1 VPTPSARHQASA
13 HTPSV
18 QALTAQGQPSQ
29 GITAEEASQ
38 AAAELQAF
46 RTLETRS
53 SRKKRNR
60 VLRITLIVVGA
71 VALVALAVF
80 LIGRMLFPSDTG
92 VQEAVTGTVEQGTYL
107 EEITGNGVL
116 APFESVAVTP
126 EIDGTIAELKVAEG
140 DMVTAGQLLFTI
152 DSPDLDSQI
161 AAAQRG
167 VDSANLNVSG
177 AVTGRD
183 EATRAADAAYT
194 SYTSLKATVDWGRQA
209 AQAAGEPFDE
219 MAAQQQLDAAWQQY
233 EASKSQI
240 SSAKQQ
246 VAAANLQLADAQ
258 AALDAAWKN
267 GEKRSVYAPITGQV
281 VTLNLERGMKL
292 STQASSGQA
301 PLRIADLSKM
311 KVTLNINELDIIKLR
326 VDQVATVSFDAV
338 ADLTSEA
345 KVSRISTVSA
355 AGATAQESM
364 GGSGGS
370 GIVTFPVEMIIENP
384 DSRLKIGM
392 SAQAGIVIKRL
403 ENVLIVPAL
412 ALQGD
417 GDQVTLQVK
426 GEDGS
431 FAPVE
436 VKVLERNDSTAAIEG
451 LTAGAI
457 KAGDE
462 VKLEATVTTS
472 SGQGGAMMGGSVSV
486 GMG

>member
-1 VPTPSARHQASA
+1 M
-13 HTPSV
+13 
-18 QALTAQGQPSQ
+18 QGQPLQ

-60 VLRITLIVVGA
+60 VLRIALIVAGT

-80 LIGRMLFPSDTG
+80 MIGRMLFPPNAG

-167 VDSANLNVSG
+167 VDSANLSVSG
-177 AVTGRD
+177 AVIGRD
-183 EATRAADAAYT
+183 EATRIADAAYN
-194 SYTSLKATVDWGRQA
+194 SYTSLKATVDWSRQA

-219 MAAQQQLDAAWQQY
+219 AAARQQLDAAWQQY
-233 EASKSQI
+233 ETSKAQI
-240 SSAKQQ
+240 NSAKQQ
-246 VAAANLQLADAQ
+246 VAAASLQLADAQ

-338 ADLTSEA
+338 ADLISEA

-355 AGATAQESM
+355 AGATTQEGA
-364 GGSGGS
+364 GGA
-370 GIVTFPVEMIIENP
+370 GIVTFPVELIIENP

-392 SAQAGIVIKRL
+392 SAQAGIVIKQL
-403 ENVLIVPAL
+403 DNVLIVPAL

-417 GDQVTLQVK
+417 GDQATLQVK

-431 FAPVE
+431 FVPVE

-462 VKLEATVTTS
+462 VKLEATVTAS
-472 SGQGGAMMGGSVSV
+472 SSQSGAMMGGSVSV